1 MSCEKV
7 QKSISAFIDQSLAE
21 DEHESVREHLEIC
34 GVCHRRAE
42 RVSRLRS
49 ALRGMPLATA
59 PPILASRLRVLASH
73 ERARRLAHMSY
84 SALWHYYKDRLK
96 LAADNLMRPV
106 ALPFAGG
113 LLSALFL
120 FAMLVPTL
128 GQDLFQR
135 HISND
140 VPIAL
145 YTQPTLEVISPFGI
159 NNDEAVVELTID
171 ERGQITNYSIP
182 AGQDNRQL
190 EANLANM
197 VLFSTFTPATW
208 FGQPTSGKVLLSFRR
223 AHIVVRG

>member
-21 DEHESVREHLEIC
+21 DERESVRGHLEIC
-34 GVCHRRAE
+34 RACHGRAE
-42 RVSRLRS
+42 QFARLRS
-49 ALRGMPLATA
+49 ALREMPAATP
-59 PPILASRLRVLASH
+59 PPILVSRLCVLASH

-84 SALWHYYKDRLK
+84 SALWHYYKERVK

-135 HISND
+135 PISND

-145 YTQPTLEVISPFGI
+145 YTQPTLETISPFGMS
-159 NNDEAVVELTID
+159 NDETVVELTID
-171 ERGQITNYSIP
+171 ERGQVTNYSIP

-197 VLFSTFTPATW
+197 LLFSTFAPATW
-208 FGQPTSGKVLLSFRR
+208 FGQPTSGKVLLPFRH